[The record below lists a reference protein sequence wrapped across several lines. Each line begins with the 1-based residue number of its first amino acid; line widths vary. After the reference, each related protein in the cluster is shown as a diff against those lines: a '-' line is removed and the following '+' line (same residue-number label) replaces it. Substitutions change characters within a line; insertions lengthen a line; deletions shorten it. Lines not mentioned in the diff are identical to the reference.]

1 VAPPRSNVQSDGGY
15 RPKAGVL
22 PIELGSLKRSFH
34 DAELPLVAKPGSIR
48 DHAAEV
54 AGGLEMAG
62 GGGDERAS
70 GSTPAVFMSY
80 ASQDVAVANA
90 VVETLERHGVKC
102 WIAPRDVV
110 PGEFYAG
117 AIVHAID
124 AAKVIVLVLSENAA
138 TSQHV
143 LREVERATS
152 KRHAVVAFRV
162 DLAPMPAD
170 LEYFLNTSHW
180 LDASAAGI
188 AHALPKLV
196 DAVQRI
202 TAAPTLASPGDTG
215 VAAKPVASLIQQPP
229 SARSAIHRANR
240 PVLVLSALIALGLGY
255 FAVDKLWFSRRTES
269 EQAVATV
276 TPVAS
281 AVTSAVSERSVAV
294 LPFLDLSEKKDQEY
308 FADGMAEEIIDLLTK
323 VPELKVIGRT
333 SSFQFKGKADDLR
346 KIGMTL
352 GAAYVVEGSVRRSDN
367 HVRVTAQLIDSR
379 DGTHRW
385 AETYDRTVSDVLKVQ
400 DEIALGLVRALQL
413 EVASTVFGGSRSA
426 PPAAD
431 AYDSYLR
438 GMHARDRFD
447 QRGFEEALADFRHAL
462 QLEPSF
468 APAAEALASTLYY
481 MTESTYLPAES
492 GFKQA
497 RAAGEAALKLDPGSA
512 VAHAVICSVNIVFD
526 WNWSAAAPECAMAAQ
541 ISPNKPFVLQ
551 AAAIQHMVL
560 GEWKDATYL
569 IETAIVND
577 PLDPALY
584 NIAARIY
591 IRAGRVTDAESAVR
605 RALQISPTAAFNH
618 LVLGITL
625 LIQGRPREALAEMQ
639 QEHGPGARELGL
651 AVAYHALHRDPDADA
666 ALARLKA
673 ENGSDSAFFVAE
685 VYAFRGQKDPAFEWL
700 ERAFVQR
707 DNDLYDIKGAWL
719 LKNLEGDPRYKAF
732 LRKMNLPE

>member
-1 VAPPRSNVQSDGGY
+1 M
-15 RPKAGVL
+15 
-22 PIELGSLKRSFH
+22 
-34 DAELPLVAKPGSIR
+34 AE
-48 DHAAEV
+48 
-54 AGGLEMAG
+54 G
-62 GGGDERAS
+62 GGEEKAS
-70 GSTPAVFMSY
+70 GNTPPVFISY
-80 ASQDVAVANA
+80 ASLDAAVANA
-90 VVETLERHGVKC
+90 AVETLERHGVKC

-143 LREVERATS
+143 LREVERASS
-152 KRHAVVAFRV
+152 KRHPVVAFRV
-162 DLAPMPAD
+162 DLAPLPAA
-170 LEYFLNTSHW
+170 LEYFLNTSQW
-180 LDASAAGI
+180 LDASAAGL
-188 AHALPKLV
+188 ALALPKLV

-202 TAAPTLASPGDTG
+202 MAAPAVASAGDMG
-215 VAAKPVASLIQQPP
+215 VAAKPVASVIQQPP
-229 SARSAIHRANR
+229 NARSAIHRANR
-240 PVLVLSALIALGLGY
+240 LVLVLSVLIALGLGY
-255 FAVDKLWFSRRTES
+255 FAVDKLWFSRRTAT
-269 EQAVATV
+269 EQPAATA
-276 TPVAS
+276 TPVATP
-281 AVTSAVSERSVAV
+281 VTPAVSERSVAV

-346 KIGMTL
+346 KIGAML

-385 AETYDRTVSDVLKVQ
+385 AETYDRDVSDVLRVQ
-400 DEIALGLVRALQL
+400 EEIALGLVRALQV
-413 EVASTVFGGSRSA
+413 EVASAVFGGSQSA
-426 PPAAD
+426 SPAVE

-447 QRGFEEALADFRHAL
+447 HRGFEEALVDFRHAL

-468 APAAEALASTLYY
+468 APAAEALAATLYY
-481 MTESTYLPAES
+481 MTESTYLPPES
-492 GFKQA
+492 GFNQA
-497 RAAGEAALKLDPGSA
+497 RATAEATLKLDPRSA

-526 WNWSAAAPECAMAAQ
+526 WNWSAAAHECATAAK

-560 GEWKDATYL
+560 GEWKDATYF
-569 IETAIVND
+569 IEAAIVND

-591 IRAGRVTDAESAVR
+591 LRAGRVADAESAVR
-605 RALQISPTAAFNH
+605 RALQISPTSAFNH
-618 LVLGITL
+618 LVLGIAL
-625 LIQGRPREALAEMQ
+625 LIQGRASEALAEMQ

-651 AVAYHALHRDPDADA
+651 ALAYHALHRAPDADA
-666 ALARLKA
+666 ALARLIE

-685 VYAFRGQKDPAFEWL
+685 VYAFRAQKNPAFEWL

-707 DNDLYDIKGAWL
+707 DNDLYDIKGASL

-732 LRKMNLPE
+732 LRKMNLPQ

>member
-1 VAPPRSNVQSDGGY
+1 LASRYLPFRVHHPCPVANPEG
-15 RPKAGVL
+15 
-22 PIELGSLKRSFH
+22 
-34 DAELPLVAKPGSIR
+34 IR
-48 DHAAEV
+48 DDAAQ
-54 AGGLEMAG
+54 AGGAPEMAES
-62 GGGDERAS
+62 GGDEKAS
-70 GSTPAVFMSY
+70 GSTPTVFISY

-110 PGEFYAG
+110 PGELYAG

-152 KRHAVVAFRV
+152 KRHPVVAFRV
-162 DLAPMPAD
+162 DLAPMAAD

-180 LDASAAGI
+180 LDASAAGV

-202 TAAPTLASPGDTG
+202 MAAPAVASPGDTG

-229 SARSAIHRANR
+229 IVRSAIHRTNR
-240 PVLVLSALIALGLGY
+240 PVLTLSVLIALGVGY
-255 FAVDKLWFSRRTES
+255 FAVDKLWVSRRTAS
-269 EQAVATV
+269 EQPVATV

-281 AVTSAVSERSVAV
+281 AITPAVSQRSVAV

-346 KIGMTL
+346 KIGTML
-352 GAAYVVEGSVRRSDN
+352 GAAYVVEGSIRRSDN

-385 AETYDRTVSDVLKVQ
+385 AETYDRNVSDVLKVQ

-413 EVASTVFGGSRSA
+413 EVAGTVFGGSQSA

-447 QRGFEEALADFRHAL
+447 QLGFEEALADFRHAL
-462 QLEPSF
+462 QLEPTF
-468 APAAEALASTLYY
+468 APAAEAVASTLYY
-481 MTESTYLPAES
+481 MTDSTYLPPDS
-492 GFKQA
+492 GFNQA
-497 RAAGEAALKLDPGSA
+497 RAAAQAALKLDPGSS
-512 VAHAVICSVNIVFD
+512 VAHAVICTVNTIFD
-526 WNWSAAAPECAMAAQ
+526 WEWSAAAHECAIAAQ
-541 ISPNKPFVLQ
+541 ISPSKPIVLQ
-551 AAAIQHMVL
+551 AAAVQHMAL
-560 GEWKDATYL
+560 GEWKDAAYS
-569 IETAIVND
+569 IEAAIAND
-577 PLDPALY
+577 PLDPAPY
-584 NIAARIY
+584 NIAGRIY
-591 IRAGRVTDAESAVR
+591 VRAGRFTDAETAVR
-605 RALQISPTAAFNH
+605 RALQISPTSTFNH
-618 LVLGITL
+618 LLLGIAL
-625 LIQGRPREALAEMQ
+625 LMQGKTTEALAEMQ
-639 QEHGPGARELGL
+639 QDSGPGGRQLGL
-651 AVAYHALHRDPDADA
+651 AVAYHALHRDSDSDA

-673 ENGSDSAFFVAE
+673 ENATDAAFFVAQ
-685 VYAFRGQKDPAFEWL
+685 VYAFRAQKAQAFEWL
-700 ERAFVQR
+700 DRAFAQR
-707 DNDLYDIKGAWL
+707 DNSLYSVKGAPL
-719 LKNLEGDPRYKAF
+719 LKNLEGDRRYKAF